1 MIATILGK
9 LVNFYEFLI
18 IVYCL
23 LSWFPRGRGGFIDDL
38 SAVLESICG
47 PFLNIF
53 RRFIPAMGGIDF
65 SPVIAIVVLN
75 LIEGLVM
82 VIIL

>member
-1 MIATILGK
+1 MIATILDK

-38 SAVLESICG
+38 SAVLVSQYLQAFYSG
-47 PFLNIF
+47 DGRN
-53 RRFIPAMGGIDF
+53 
-65 SPVIAIVVLN
+65 
-75 LIEGLVM
+75 
-82 VIIL
+82 